1 LLFGKLRTALPR
13 SCDFVPVNKKN
24 IGTKW
29 RGHEFVRIVTGD

>member
-1 LLFGKLRTALPR
+1 LLFGKLTTALPR